1 LRLFARDAKIEALRQ
16 AQLFEGFSHKELA
29 ELAKLTDDLDVN
41 AGKVLC
47 KEGEFGQEFFVIMG
61 GEVEV
66 TRHGKTITTLGSG
79 DFVGEIAL
87 IGDVRRTATV
97 TAATPVRFFVM
108 TRRAFL
114 RLLDGNPRVERK
126 VLRALATRVAST
138 SSDPRL

>member
-79 DFVGEIAL
+79 DLSA
-87 IGDVRRTATV
+87 RSR
-97 TAATPVRFFVM
+97 
-108 TRRAFL
+108 
-114 RLLDGNPRVERK
+114 
-126 VLRALATRVAST
+126 
-138 SSDPRL
+138 